1 MNQTGLEG
9 MEEVNV
15 VGDGVVMSVI
25 TPLLSIPDASHAKE
39 PN

>member
-9 MEEVNV
+9 MEEVKEE
-15 VGDGVVMSVI
+15 GGMVMSDI